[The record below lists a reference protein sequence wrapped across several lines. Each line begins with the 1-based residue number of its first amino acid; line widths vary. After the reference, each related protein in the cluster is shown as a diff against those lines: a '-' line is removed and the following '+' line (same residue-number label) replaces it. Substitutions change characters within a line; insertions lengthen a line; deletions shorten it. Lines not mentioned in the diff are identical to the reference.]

1 MSFWGMWSYFS
12 TILQE
17 SQKRK
22 AKQKSLCCLDQAGV
36 LEGNRSGTDK
46 EVQIRA
52 CIENK
57 DVYKKEG
64 RNLVRELRNTSSQSK
79 QGDPNK

>member
-1 MSFWGMWSYFS
+1 MGACGVTSLPFF
-12 TILQE
+12 
-17 SQKRK
+17 RK
-22 AKQKSLCCLDQAGV
+22 VRRERAKQKSLCCLDQAGI

-57 DVYKKEG
+57 DVYKQEG
-64 RNLVRELRNTSSQSK
+64 RNLVGELRNTGSQSK